1 MLGRRGENLK
11 DRGVMCV
18 WDGFASDLFTN
29 IGEGWSLLLSSSSP
43 LPWVRGQKEISRR
56 RCWRQQLVESWWL
69 ARKRSARNRWNAK
82 VLAVSAGGEEEGG
95 IESKQEGWAHNLKSN
110 PHLRRAAK
118 RTRYA
123 DLQYYQRVREGEE
136 GEERQ
141 SETGAEEETVECCCW

>member
-1 MLGRRGENLK
+1 
-11 DRGVMCV
+11 V
-18 WDGFASDLFTN
+18 SDLFTN

-69 ARKRSARNRWNAK
+69 ARKRSARNRRNAK

-110 PHLRRAAK
+110 PHLRGAAK

-141 SETGAEEETVECCCW
+141 RVRQDAEEVTVECCV